1 MDDDCCGRICICQT
15 VIHERD
21 IKSSNE
27 DLRERIQVFD
37 QQNRSP
43 SLQSF
48 PASTS
53 LAMTTVDSIQQ
64 ENAEAEMPKTC
75 KRRW

>member
-1 MDDDCCGRICICQT
+1 MGDDCCGRICIRQT
-15 VIHERD
+15 VISQRD
-21 IKSSNE
+21 VKLSNE

-37 QQNRSP
+37 QHNRSP

-53 LAMTTVDSIQQ
+53 FEMTTVDSTRQ
-64 ENAEAEMPKTC
+64 ENAKAEMPKTC
-75 KRRW
+75 MW